1 MNDLISDKDKERF
14 ENQLEES
21 TEIFSFNKDDDVYED
36 ENGFFIESR
45 NSITKENI
53 KMQDIKSDVI
63 NTKENDEQMKSQVYK
78 HFPLITSN
86 ERDNNN

>member
-1 MNDLISDKDKERF
+1 MNDLISDKDKKRF

-53 KMQDIKSDVI
+53 KMQDIKSEVI

-78 HFPLITSN
+78 HFP
-86 ERDNNN
+86 

>member
-1 MNDLISDKDKERF
+1 MNDLISDKDKKRF

-21 TEIFSFNKDDDVYED
+21 TEIFSFNKDNDVYED

-53 KMQDIKSDVI
+53 KMQDIKSEVI

-78 HFPLITSN
+78 QFPLIKSN

>member
-1 MNDLISDKDKERF
+1 MNDLISDKDKKRF

-45 NSITKENI
+45 NSISKENI
-53 KMQDIKSDVI
+53 KMQDIKSEVI
-63 NTKENDEQMKSQVYK
+63 NTKENDEQMKSQAYK
-78 HFPLITSN
+78 QFS
-86 ERDNNN
+86 

>member
-45 NSITKENI
+45 NSISKENI
-53 KMQDIKSDVI
+53 KMQDIKSEVI
-63 NTKENDEQMKSQVYK
+63 NTNENDEQMKSQVYK
-78 HFPLITSN
+78 KFP
-86 ERDNNN
+86 